1 MAMTFPLRMTD
12 RRFQVALMAPAAIF
26 LLLFVGYP
34 ILRLFFDSFFEVK
47 LLKPDERVFVGLQN
61 YVTALTSPKFQDAA
75 IRTLVYT
82 AITLTAEL
90 LLGFGIALLFNLLG
104 RRSAIPRAIFIFP
117 LMIAPIVAGLL
128 WRFLLIDGFGIVNQL
143 LADIGILGN
152 PDQISWLS
160 NKDIVLFSVALP
172 DIWLT
177 TCFVALIT
185 YAGLQSI
192 SPEINEAARVDGA
205 GAWRTLRSITIPL
218 LRPVIAV
225 IIIIRGI
232 DAARAFDVILIQTE
246 GGPQSASE
254 VLSLAIYR
262 EMIRFGNLGLA
273 SAVASLFLVGM
284 LIFAIVVY
292 RLLWAPARTAQ

>member
-1 MAMTFPLRMTD
+1 MTPSIRMTD
-12 RRFQVALMAPAAIF
+12 RRFQLTLMAPAAIF

-34 ILRLFFDSFFEVK
+34 VVRLFFDSLFEVK
-47 LLKPDERVFVGLQN
+47 LLKPDEKVFVGLEN
-61 YVTALTSPKFQDAA
+61 YVTALTSAKFQSAA
-75 IRTLVYT
+75 LRTLVYT
-82 AITLTAEL
+82 SITLTAEL
-90 LLGFGIALLFNLLG
+90 LLGFGIALLFNVLG

-128 WRFLLIDGFGIVNQL
+128 WRFLLIDGFGIVNEL
-143 LADIGILGN
+143 LSDIGILN
-152 PDQISWLS
+152 SPDQIAWLS

-177 TCFVALIT
+177 TSFVALIT

-192 SPEINEAARVDGA
+192 SPEIFEAARVDGA
-205 GAWRTLRSITIPL
+205 SALRTLRSITIPL
-218 LRPVIAV
+218 MRPVIAV

-273 SAVASLFLVGM
+273 SAVASLFLIGM
-284 LIFAIVVY
+284 LVFAIVVY

>member
-1 MAMTFPLRMTD
+1 
-12 RRFQVALMAPAAIF
+12 MAPAAVF
-26 LLLFVGYP
+26 LLVFVGYP
-34 ILRLFFDSFFEVK
+34 VLRLFFDSLFEAK
-47 LLKPDERVFVGLQN
+47 LLKPDERVFVGLEN
-61 YVTALTSPKFQDAA
+61 YVTALTSAKYQAA
-75 IRTLVYT
+75 ALRTVVYT
-82 AITLTAEL
+82 SITLTAEL
-90 LLGFGIALLFNLLG
+90 LLGFGIALLFNVLG
-104 RRSAIPRAIFIFP
+104 RHSAIPRAIFIFP

-128 WRFLLIDGFGIVNQL
+128 WRFLLIDGFGIVNKL
-143 LADIGILGN
+143 LFDVGILN
-152 PDQISWLS
+152 SPDQIGWLS
-160 NKDIVLFSVALP
+160 NKDVVLLSVALP

-177 TCFVALIT
+177 TSFVALIT

-192 SPEINEAARVDGA
+192 SPEIFEAARVDGA
-205 GAWRTLRSITIPL
+205 GALRTLRSITIPL
-218 LRPVIAV
+218 MRPVIAV

-273 SAVASLFLVGM
+273 SAVASLFLIGM
-284 LIFAIVVY
+284 LVFAIVVY

>member
-1 MAMTFPLRMTD
+1 MTD
-12 RRFQVALMAPAAIF
+12 RKFAIALMVPAAVL

-34 ILRLFFDSFFEVK
+34 IIRLFVDSFFEVK
-47 LLKPDERVFVGLQN
+47 LLKPDERVFVGFEN
-61 YVTALTSPKFQDAA
+61 YIDALTSPKFQAAA

-90 LLGFGIALLFNLLG
+90 LLGFAVALLFNVLG

-128 WRFLLIDGFGIVNQL
+128 WRFLLIDEFGIVNQIL
-143 LADIGILGN
+143 FDIGLLNN

-205 GAWRTLRSITIPL
+205 GFWRTLWSITLPL

-225 IIIIRGI
+225 VIIIRGI

-254 VLSLAIYR
+254 VLSLAIYK
-262 EMIRFGNLGLA
+262 EMIRYGNLGMA
-273 SAVASLFLVGM
+273 SAVASLFLIGM
-284 LIFAIVVY
+284 LVFAVVVY
-292 RLLWAPARTAQ
+292 RLLWAPVRTAR

>member
-1 MAMTFPLRMTD
+1 MMPSIRMTD
-12 RRFQVALMAPAAIF
+12 RRFQLALMAPAAIF
-26 LLLFVGYP
+26 LLIFVGYP
-34 ILRLFFDSFFEVK
+34 VLRLFFDSLFEVK
-47 LLKPDERVFVGLQN
+47 LLKPDERVFVGLEN
-61 YVTALTSPKFQDAA
+61 YVTALTSAKYQGAA
-75 IRTLVYT
+75 LRTLVYT
-82 AITLTAEL
+82 SITLTAEL
-90 LLGFGIALLFNLLG
+90 LLGFGIALLFNALG
-104 RRSAIPRAIFIFP
+104 RYSAIPRAIFIFP

-143 LADIGILGN
+143 LADIGILNN
-152 PDQISWLS
+152 PDQIGWLS

-177 TCFVALIT
+177 TSFVALIT
-185 YAGLQSI
+185 YAGLQAI
-192 SPEINEAARVDGA
+192 SPEIFEAARVDGA
-205 GAWRTLRSITIPL
+205 SALRTLRSITIPL
-218 LRPVIAV
+218 MRPVIAV

-273 SAVASLFLVGM
+273 SAVASLFLIGM
-284 LIFAIVVY
+284 LVFAIVVY

>member
-1 MAMTFPLRMTD
+1 MTPSLRMTD
-12 RRFQVALMAPAAIF
+12 RRFQVALMAPAAVF

-34 ILRLFFDSFFEVK
+34 VLRLFFDSLFEVK
-47 LLKPDERVFVGLQN
+47 LLKPDEKVFVGLEN
-61 YVTALTSPKFQDAA
+61 YVTALTSAKFQNAA
-75 IRTLVYT
+75 LRTLVYT

-90 LLGFGIALLFNLLG
+90 LLGFGIALLFNVLG

-128 WRFLLIDGFGIVNQL
+128 WRFLLIDGFGIVNKL
-143 LADIGILGN
+143 LFDISILN
-152 PDQISWLS
+152 SPDQIAWLS
-160 NKDIVLFSVALP
+160 SKDIVLFSVALP

-177 TCFVALIT
+177 TSFVALIT
-185 YAGLQSI
+185 YAGLQAI
-192 SPEINEAARVDGA
+192 SPEIFEAARVDGA
-205 GAWRTLRSITIPL
+205 SALRTLRSITIPL
-218 LRPVIAV
+218 MRPVIAV

-273 SAVASLFLVGM
+273 SAVASLFLIGM
-284 LIFAIVVY
+284 LVFAIVVY